1 MIPSS
6 PRFSLD
12 DIQASPES
20 AWIVDGAV
28 LRCAGEPL
36 HCALVQDLKSQR
48 VLGWA
53 TALEADPA
61 LMLRAVELACQRH
74 PRTRPTLL
82 YLDAQAE
89 HGPAHVIAALTCLE
103 IQLRFLQGQEQW
115 LLKPLAAVWSQLQAG
130 FDDQEK

>member
-1 MIPSS
+1 MTTFA

-12 DIQASPES
+12 DIQSSPES

-61 LMLRAVELACQRH
+61 LLLRAVELACQRH
-74 PRTRPTLL
+74 VRTRPTLL
-82 YLDAQAE
+82 YLDAEAE
-89 HGPAHVIAALTCLE
+89 HAPAHVIAALTCLE
-103 IQLRFLQGQEQW
+103 IQLRFLEGQEQL
-115 LLKPLAAVWSQLQAG
+115 LLKPLALVWHQLQAG
-130 FDDQEK
+130 FDDHE